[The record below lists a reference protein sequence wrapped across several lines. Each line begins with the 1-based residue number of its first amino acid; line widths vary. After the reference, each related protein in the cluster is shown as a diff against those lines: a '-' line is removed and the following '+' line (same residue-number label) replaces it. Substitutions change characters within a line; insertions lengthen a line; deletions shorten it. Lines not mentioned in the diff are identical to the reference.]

1 MDYVLSAERQP
12 KSVGFDSLRDE
23 KGQSVRNIR
32 RNMRQILQVKHY
44 KMGEKINDDMNDLF
58 ELASRHTAISLML
71 ATPTKIMKFQSPIS
85 QKLVREFKRTVSMFH
100 STKKSMCTKNFM
112 FIGCILSEL

>member
-71 ATPTKIMKFQSPIS
+71 ATF
-85 QKLVREFKRTVSMFH
+85 
-100 STKKSMCTKNFM
+100 TKNHEISIAHISKTCERIQM
-112 FIGCILSEL
+112 NS

>member
-44 KMGEKINDDMNDLF
+44 KMGEKISCCLVSSCFHENGFDTTGTLPKKERRNRQLLQD
-58 ELASRHTAISLML
+58 ELG
-71 ATPTKIMKFQSPIS
+71 
-85 QKLVREFKRTVSMFH
+85 E
-100 STKKSMCTKNFM
+100 
-112 FIGCILSEL
+112 

>member
-44 KMGEKINDDMNDLF
+44 KMGEKISDDMNDL
-58 ELASRHTAISLML
+58 LNWQV
-71 ATPTKIMKFQSPIS
+71 ATRQYSIVHPCYVQIK
-85 QKLVREFKRTVSMFH
+85 
-100 STKKSMCTKNFM
+100 
-112 FIGCILSEL
+112 